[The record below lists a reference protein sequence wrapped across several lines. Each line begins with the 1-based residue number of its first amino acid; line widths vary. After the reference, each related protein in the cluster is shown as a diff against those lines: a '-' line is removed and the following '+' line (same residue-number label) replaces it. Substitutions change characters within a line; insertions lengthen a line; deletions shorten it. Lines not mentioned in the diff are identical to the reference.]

1 MPRQQARPQD
11 YTGRQREQG
20 AKARDEAAKREA
32 EITMATAQAEREAI
46 ENEVIDLSVPAP
58 QDAVVETGP
67 VEVLPATRKVVMNT
81 TLEDT
86 TYGHTAAGPNT
97 LTLEEGR
104 TYILPREHADHLDR
118 LGFVHH

>member
-11 YTGRQREQG
+11 YTGRQREKG
-20 AKARDEAAKREA
+20 AKERDEASKREA
-32 EITMATAQAEREAI
+32 EITMATAAAEREAI
-46 ENEVIDLSVPAP
+46 ENEVIDLSEPEAAD
-58 QDAVVETGP
+58 QVETGA
-67 VEVLPATRKVVMNT
+67 VEVLPATRKITMNT

-86 TYGHTAAGPNT
+86 TYGHTPQGPNT
-97 LTLEEGR
+97 MTLEEGR

>member
-11 YTGRQREQG
+11 YTGRQREAG
-20 AKARDEAAKREA
+20 AKARDEASKREA
-32 EITMATAQAEREAI
+32 EITMATAKAEREAI
-46 ENEVIDLSVPAP
+46 ENEVIDLTEPAP
-58 QDAVVETGP
+58 TGDVETAP
-67 VEVLPATRKVVMNT
+67 VEVLSATRKVVMNT

-86 TYGHTAAGPNT
+86 TYGRGPHGPNT
-97 LTLEEGR
+97 MTLEEGR

>member
-11 YTGRQREQG
+11 YTGRQREKG
-20 AKARDEAAKREA
+20 VKERDESAKRDT
-32 EITMATAQAEREAI
+32 EITMATAQAEQEAI
-46 ENEVIDLSVPAP
+46 RDEVIDLSAEPTGL
-58 QDAVVETGP
+58 VETGP
-67 VEVLPATRKVVMNT
+67 VEVLAATRKVTMNT

-86 TYGHTAAGPNT
+86 TYGHGPHGPNT
-97 LTLEEGR
+97 MTLEEGR

>member
-11 YTGRQREQG
+11 YTGRQREAG
-20 AKARDEAAKREA
+20 AKARDEQTKRET
-32 EITMATAQAEREAI
+32 EITMATARAEREAV
-46 ENEVIDLSVPAP
+46 ENEVIDLTVPEPA
-58 QDAVVETGP
+58 DTVETGP
-67 VEVLPATRKVVMNT
+67 VEVLPATRKITMNT

-86 TYGHTAAGPNT
+86 TYGRGAHGPNT
-97 LTLEEGR
+97 MTLEEGR